1 MKSKNR
7 FRVGVMVLAVVA
19 LWVQQSQTAAAQVP
33 PDENRKQLV
42 EALGTPFI
50 VFRDKVLDEIKVSD
64 EQKEKLFEHVMTQI
78 METGP
83 FLDSLTETGEGRE
96 KKLNEHRKKAHEKLA
111 KSLKEVLKSEQ
122 LKRLRGITL
131 QQEGGLA
138 LGQEDVRGE
147 LKITQEQMK
156 KFMAITQE
164 MQKKI
169 QSLIKEA
176 QSGGNPEELR
186 PKVLKTRE
194 EYGKKL
200 EAVLTNDQTKKW
212 KDMLGEPF
220 HLGD

>member
-7 FRVGVMVLAVVA
+7 FRVRLMALAVVA
-19 LWVQQSQTAAAQVP
+19 LWVQQSPRAAAQV

-50 VFRDKVLDEIKVSD
+50 VFRDKILDEIKVSD
-64 EQKEKLFEHVMTQI
+64 EQKEKLFEHMMTQI

-83 FLDSLTETGEGRE
+83 FLDSLAETGQERE

-111 KSLKEVLKSEQ
+111 KLLKEVLKSEQ

-138 LGQEDVRGE
+138 LAQEDVQRE
-147 LKITQEQMK
+147 LKIEQKQLME
-156 KFMAITQE
+156 FMAITQE
-164 MQKKI
+164 LQGKI
-169 QSLIKEA
+169 QALIKEA
-176 QSGGNPEELR
+176 QSGGKPEELR
-186 PKVLKTRE
+186 PKVLKIRG

-200 EAVLTNDQTKKW
+200 EAVLTDEQTKKW
-212 KDMLGEPF
+212 KDMLGTSF
-220 HLGD
+220 DLGE

>member
-1 MKSKNR
+1 MKLKNR
-7 FRVGVMVLAVVA
+7 FRVRLMVLAVVA
-19 LWVQQSQTAAAQVP
+19 LWLQQSQPAAAQV
-33 PDENRKQLV
+33 PDENRKQLI
-42 EALGTPFI
+42 EALGAPFV

-64 EQKEKLFEHVMTQI
+64 EQKEKLFEHMMTQI

-83 FLDSLTETGEGRE
+83 FLDSLPETGEGRE

-111 KSLKEVLKSEQ
+111 KFLKEVLKSEQ

-164 MQKKI
+164 LQKKI

-176 QSGGNPEELR
+176 QSGGKPEELR
-186 PKVLKTRE
+186 PQVVKIRE

-200 EAVLTNDQTKKW
+200 EAVLTDEQQKKW

>member
-1 MKSKNR
+1 MKRENR
-7 FRVGVMVLAVVA
+7 FPVGLMVLAAVA
-19 LWVQQSQTAAAQVP
+19 LWVQQSQTATAQVP

-42 EALGTPFI
+42 EALGTPFM

-64 EQKEKLFEHVMTQI
+64 EQKEKLLDHMMTQI

-83 FLDSLTETGEGRE
+83 FLDSLTETGEERE

-138 LGQEDVRGE
+138 LGQEDVQGE
-147 LKITQEQMK
+147 LKITPEQLK

-164 MQKKI
+164 LQRKI

-176 QSGGNPEELR
+176 QSGGKPEEIR
-186 PKVLKTRE
+186 PQVVKIRE
-194 EYGKKL
+194 EYAKKL
-200 EAVLTNDQTKKW
+200 EAVLTDEQQKKW

>member
-1 MKSKNR
+1 MNSKNR
-7 FRVGVMVLAVVA
+7 FPVRLMVLAAVA
-19 LWVQQSQTAAAQVP
+19 LWAQQSQPAAAQVP

-42 EALGTPFI
+42 EALGTPFV

-64 EQKEKLFEHVMTQI
+64 EQKDKLLEHMMTQI

-83 FLDSLTETGEGRE
+83 FLDSLAETGEERE
-96 KKLNEHRKKAHEKLA
+96 KKLNEHRKKAHEKLG
-111 KSLKEVLKSEQ
+111 KLLKEVLKPEQ
-122 LKRLRGITL
+122 LKRLRGIAL

-138 LGQEDVRGE
+138 LGQDDVRGE

-164 MQKKI
+164 LQSKI
-169 QSLIKEA
+169 QLLIKEA
-176 QSGGNPEELR
+176 QSGGKPEELR
-186 PKVLKTRE
+186 PQVVKIRE

-200 EAVLTNDQTKKW
+200 EAVLTDEQQKKW